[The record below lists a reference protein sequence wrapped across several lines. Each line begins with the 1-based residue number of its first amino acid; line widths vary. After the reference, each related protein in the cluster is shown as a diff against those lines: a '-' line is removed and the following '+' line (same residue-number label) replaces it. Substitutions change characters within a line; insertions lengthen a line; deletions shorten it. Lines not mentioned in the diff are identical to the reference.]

1 MMVLLETRA
10 QITKIVMI
18 FSKIQD
24 KLPGINNIHKIIM
37 INNKREMI
45 NLIIVNVMDK
55 KEKKKNKMN
64 KKILGILL

>member
-1 MMVLLETRA
+1 MVLLETRA
-10 QITKIVMI
+10 QITNIVMV

-64 KKILGILL
+64 KEILGILL